1 METLIETIER
11 EFQEIP
17 EGYLEVFNDLRNLT
31 VSTSAA
37 KIRIDALDARL
48 RRLKN
53 GFITFYIIRKFKI

>member
-48 RRLKN
+48 RRLKLKIN
-53 GFITFYIIRKFKI
+53 EFIALKNEV

>member
-48 RRLKN
+48 RRLKLKIN
-53 GFITFYIIRKFKI
+53 EFITLSNKV

>member
-48 RRLKN
+48 RRLKL
-53 GFITFYIIRKFKI
+53 KINECIAMNNKV

>member
-1 METLIETIER
+1 MENLAEIIDR
-11 EFQEIP
+11 EFHEIP

-48 RRLKN
+48 RRLKLKIN
-53 GFITFYIIRKFKI
+53 EFIALKNEV